1 MKLIL
6 GLIWTLIRHYQIRST
21 GVGISTKVAMMGWV
35 HAQVPDADIKN
46 FGTSWNN
53 GIALSKLVNRLK
65 PNAIPNVDQ
74 LKPANGLDNCRVA
87 MEVAQ
92 SQLGVPMLISP
103 EDMHNPSVDELSVMT
118 YLSYFTKIGNS
129 VLLMWVQSLVPDR
142 NITNLSSD
150 WADGINLAALLEAI
164 SPGLIPNWRQWDSV
178 QAVENITRC
187 MTLAEQ
193 VFGIKTAL
201 TPHQMANPNIDE
213 LSVSSYL
220 ACFMNARPVD
230 TTRTIVAYGPGL
242 KSASVGRGTYFHV
255 DISRAGGKGHIQV
268 WLCVCMCVAC
278 LMSCNGEMRLLHCYY
293 HLAFCIYI
301 ASCSV
306 HT

>member
-1 MKLIL
+1 
-6 GLIWTLIRHYQIRST
+6 
-21 GVGISTKVAMMGWV
+21 MMGWV
-35 HAQVPDADIKN
+35 HAQVPDAEIKN

-164 SPGLIPNWRQWDSV
+164 SPGLISNWRQWDSV

-268 WLCVCMCVAC
+268 WLCVRLCVAC

-301 ASCSV
+301 AS
-306 HT
+306 